1 MSHSLAR
8 ETLAPGAL
16 MLRELGAGA
25 KYLPFLT
32 CFFVILNYFFLFMTR
47 LFIVDDH
54 AVLRNGLR
62 AILSQEPGIQLVGE
76 ASNGQELLD
85 QLPGT
90 PTDVVLL
97 DMNMPILDGPATAR
111 QLHADYPQVRILML
125 SMVDQP
131 RSIGLALAAG
141 AHGYIL
147 KNADKNEILVAI
159 QTVMAG
165 KRFLCSEVGLSLLD
179 TVLATTT
186 MAPPATAL
194 AATSPLSRREQEVLQ
209 LVADGLTT
217 QQIADQLFTSKR
229 TVETHRQ
236 NILDK
241 TGVKNTA
248 ALIRYA
254 IVQGFL
260 PTRDQEPLA

>member
-1 MSHSLAR
+1 
-8 ETLAPGAL
+8 
-16 MLRELGAGA
+16 
-25 KYLPFLT
+25 
-32 CFFVILNYFFLFMTR
+32 MTR

-62 AILSQEPGIQLVGE
+62 ALLDQEPNLQLVGE

-85 QLPGT
+85 QLLTT

-97 DMNMPILDGPATAR
+97 DMNMPVLDGIATAQR
-111 QLHADYPQVRILML
+111 LRTDYPEVRVLML

-131 RSIGLALAAG
+131 RSVAQAMSSG

-147 KNADKNEILVAI
+147 KNADKHEILMGI
-159 QTVMAG
+159 QAVVVG
-165 KRFLCSEVGLSLLD
+165 KRFLCSEIGLSLLD
-179 TVLATTT
+179 NLATTE
-186 MAPPATAL
+186 AS
-194 AATSPLSRREQEVLQ
+194 AAEAARSVSPLSRREQEVLR

-236 NILDK
+236 NILEK
-241 TGVKNTA
+241 TGAKNTA
-248 ALIRYA
+248 ALVRHA
-254 IVQGFL
+254 IAQGFL
-260 PTRDQEPLA
+260 QGGNELVD